1 MASTQVFSLLDA
13 GRTNVE
19 TLTWSIDP
27 TPTVDFTGG
36 SARLVIRL
44 RSWFGALSNVN
55 TRRYNAS
62 DQAIEYPDDRGL
74 DFLPSMVDKSV
85 VFISKARLS

>member
-1 MASTQVFSLLDA
+1 MASTQIFSLLD
-13 GRTNVE
+13 GGKTNVE
-19 TLTWSIDP
+19 TATWSIDP
-27 TPTVDFTGG
+27 TPTVSYTGG

-74 DFLPSMVDKSV
+74 DYLASMVDKSV
-85 VFISKARLS
+85 VFITKARLS

>member
-1 MASTQVFSLLDA
+1 MPSTQVFALLD
-13 GRTNVE
+13 GGKTNVE
-19 TLTWSIDP
+19 TATWSIDP
-27 TPTVDFTGG
+27 TPTVNYTGG

-44 RSWFGALSNVN
+44 RTWFGALSNVN
-55 TRRYNAS
+55 TRRYNAT